1 MKTWNRW
8 QDWSNAILGAYAMCV
23 PLFTIDS
30 SDSYTVWSA
39 EIFGLLIIGVAVWA
53 LAQPQSKA
61 APWTQAVVGVL
72 FALAPL
78 LFGYNDLSGAAGN
91 AYVVGSLVALLAL
104 WTVPEASRASSEHN
118 PSYGHRS

>member
-8 QDWSNAILGAYAMCV
+8 QDWSNAILGIYAMCV

-30 SDSYTVWSA
+30 NDNATVWSA

-61 APWTQAVVGVL
+61 APWTQAAVGVL
-72 FALAPL
+72 FALAPMM
-78 LFGYNDLSGAAGN
+78 FGYNDLSAASGN
-91 AYVVGSLVALLAL
+91 AYLVGSVVALLAL
-104 WTVPEASRASSEHN
+104 WTIPEASRASSAPH
-118 PSYGHRS
+118 PSYDRRL